1 MSAKRITRRLAGM
14 HCVHCEAAVQKALV
28 GLPGLENVSVSYA
41 RGTMS
46 ADWDEAL
53 ISEAQIRERLR
64 AAGYDFRQTSAPKEI
79 MKLVV
84 LLAVCFALFEVILRN
99 PLVSRLNLF
108 PTAAA
113 GMSLG
118 AIFLIGVMTSL
129 HCLAM
134 CGGIN
139 LSQSG
144 RSALRGGDLWRSNL
158 QYNLGRLISYT
169 LTGCIIGAIG
179 SAFNLDARVKAA
191 LELFAAVFMVVM
203 ACNLSGL
210 FPWLQR
216 FAIRMPK
223 GLISHLPLLRG
234 NAFSFGVGLL
244 NGWMPC
250 GPLQSMQL
258 FALSTGSWWLGGL
271 SMFCFA
277 AGTIPAMLGFGIVG
291 GALNRRFGRP
301 LQWIS
306 AGLVLFMGIG
316 MMVNGVSLAG
326 ISAAGVSSAGT
337 DDTLLSAEISEDG
350 SAQYLTTELEWNSYP
365 SFTVYAGIPL
375 KWTIHAAADKLIGC
389 NSEILI
395 PAYNIDIGLYE
406 GDNLIEF
413 TPAEAET
420 LPYSC
425 WMGMI
430 RASITVIDP

>member
-1 MSAKRITRRLAGM
+1 MSAKRITRRIAGM
-14 HCVHCEAAVQKALV
+14 HCVHCETAVRKALAD
-28 GLPGLENVSVSYA
+28 LPGLEDISVSYA
-41 RGTMS
+41 RGAMT
-46 ADWDEAL
+46 ADWDENL
-53 ISEAQIRERLR
+53 VSEAQIRECLR
-64 AAGYDFRQTSAPKEI
+64 AAGYDFRKTSTPKEI
-79 MKLVV
+79 LKLAI
-84 LLAVCFALFEVILRN
+84 LLAVCFALFEAILRN
-99 PLVSRLNLF
+99 PVVSRLNLF

-113 GMSLG
+113 GMSFG

-144 RSALRGGDLWRSNL
+144 RSAVNGSDLWRSNL
-158 QYNLGRLISYT
+158 RYNLGRLISYT

-179 SAFNLDARVKAA
+179 SAFSLDTRIKAA
-191 LELFAAVFMVVM
+191 LQLFAAVFMVVM

-223 GLISHLPLLRG
+223 GLVTRLPKRSG
-234 NAFSFGVGLL
+234 DAFSFGVGLL
-244 NGWMPC
+244 NGLMPC

-258 FALSTGSWWLGGL
+258 FALSVGSWWMGGL

-277 AGTIPAMLGFGIVG
+277 AGTIPAMLGFGLIG
-291 GALNRRFGRP
+291 GVLNRRFGRP

-306 AGLVLFMGIG
+306 AGLVLFMGVG

-326 ISAAGVSSAGT
+326 VSFAGKGEA
-337 DDTLLSAEISEDG
+337 TLPAEISADG
-350 SAQYLTTELEWNSYP
+350 SFQSLTTDLEWNSYP
-365 SFTVYAGIPL
+365 DFTVRAGIPL
-375 KWTIHAAADKLIGC
+375 KWTIHASKDKLIGC
-389 NSEILI
+389 NNEILI
-395 PAYNIDIGLYE
+395 PAYGVDVHLSE

-413 TPAEAET
+413 TPAGSGT
-420 LPYSC
+420 VPYSC